1 MEVPSAYVQFLRTIM
16 PVAAHDVL
24 RDLELISEERR
35 QLLVQ
40 RRLHLWLHTWLL
52 AHGSRAHVA
61 ARPVDTAA
69 ALCDAPGSYVMV
81 RYND

>member
-1 MEVPSAYVQFLRTIM
+1 MTYLHLAGAPAQ

-24 RDLELISEERR
+24 RDLEEICEERR

-52 AHGSRAHVA
+52 AHVPLSFAFLVLA
-61 ARPVDTAA
+61 AVHSVIS
-69 ALCDAPGSYVMV
+69 L
-81 RYND
+81 RY